1 MRLNESDIKGY
12 KINFFQKNS
21 VKIKNRFDYWNV
33 KNLIFFFSFL
43 FNM

>member
-21 VKIKNRFDYWNV
+21 PKIKNRFDWNV